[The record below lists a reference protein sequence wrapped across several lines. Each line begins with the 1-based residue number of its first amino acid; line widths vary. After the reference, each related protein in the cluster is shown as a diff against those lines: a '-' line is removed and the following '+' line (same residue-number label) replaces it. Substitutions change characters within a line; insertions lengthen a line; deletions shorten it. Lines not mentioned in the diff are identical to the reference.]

1 MHGSAQGSCAFAVD
15 NAYLKYMEPPALGNI
30 VGDKRRDLARLKGV
44 QVKRA
49 VDWNL
54 NRFYFIY

>member
-1 MHGSAQGSCAFAVD
+1 MYGSAQASGALAVD
-15 NAYLKYMEPPALGNI
+15 NAYLKDIEPSAFGNI
-30 VGDKRRDLARLKGV
+30 AGDKRRDLARLKGV

-54 NRFYFIY
+54 NRFYCIY